1 MSPRGFGL
9 QGRRILGILFDAD
22 HFVQLATVVPEQFE
36 NKKQRMDALQQWEF
50 RPATHDGQPSAV
62 EILLIIPS
70 V

>member
-1 MSPRGFGL
+1 MVHGMITAA
-9 QGRRILGILFDAD
+9 GR
-22 HFVQLATVVPEQFE
+22 FVQLATVVPEQFE
-36 NKKQRMDALQQWEF
+36 NMKQLMDALQQWEF